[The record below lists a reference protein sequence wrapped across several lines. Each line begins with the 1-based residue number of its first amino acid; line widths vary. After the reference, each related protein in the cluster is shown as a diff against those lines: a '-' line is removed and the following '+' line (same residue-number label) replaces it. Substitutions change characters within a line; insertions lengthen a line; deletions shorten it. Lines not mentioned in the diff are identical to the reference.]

1 MGIKAVRAY
10 LKSLEVVPPVPSEKN
25 MAAQKN
31 PLQINAVPS
40 VPSVPSKNTNSRDV
54 FQPQSPSGVLKQASP
69 ELAPPAARWP
79 APSRSN
85 DLVDLAPACSTLA
98 SAGLWCLSWWNWR
111 RLQHAGQRR
120 AVVLELV
127 ALAPAC
133 STLASAAPLERT
145 GGAGAAC
152 STLASAAPWCLSW
165 WSWRRLQHAGRASG
179 FRVATAQQA
188 DILFSVRAG
197 GWLECL
203 ECPKS
208 SKRGV
213 ATSKRGNKW
222 GNKTEFWFSV
232 SLQIN
237 GLHDEY
243 GSDKPQLVQRPLGTY
258 S

>member
-1 MGIKAVRAY
+1 
-10 LKSLEVVPPVPSEKN
+10 
-25 MAAQKN
+25 
-31 PLQINAVPS
+31 
-40 VPSVPSKNTNSRDV
+40 
-54 FQPQSPSGVLKQASP
+54 
-69 ELAPPAARWP
+69 
-79 APSRSN
+79 
-85 DLVDLAPACSTLA
+85 VDLAPACSTLA

-127 ALAPAC
+127 ALAPACSTLASAAPLERTGGTGAACSTLASAAPRALELVELAPACSTLASAAPRALELVELAPAC

>member
-1 MGIKAVRAY
+1 VV
-10 LKSLEVVPPVPSEKN
+10 LE
-25 MAAQKN
+25 
-31 PLQINAVPS
+31 
-40 VPSVPSKNTNSRDV
+40 
-54 FQPQSPSGVLKQASP
+54 
-69 ELAPPAARWP
+69 
-79 APSRSN
+79 
-85 DLVDLAPACSTLA
+85 LVALAPACSTLA
-98 SAGLWCLSWWNWR
+98 SAAPLERTGGTGAACSTLAS
-111 RLQHAGQRR
+111 AAPR
-120 AVVLELV
+120 ALELV
-127 ALAPAC
+127 ELAPACSTLASAAPRALELVELAPACSTLASAAPRALELVELAPAC

>member
-1 MGIKAVRAY
+1 M
-10 LKSLEVVPPVPSEKN
+10 
-25 MAAQKN
+25 
-31 PLQINAVPS
+31 
-40 VPSVPSKNTNSRDV
+40 
-54 FQPQSPSGVLKQASP
+54 
-69 ELAPPAARWP
+69 
-79 APSRSN
+79 
-85 DLVDLAPACSTLA
+85 DLAPACSTLA

-127 ALAPAC
+127 ALAPACSTLASAAPLERTGGTGAACSTLASAAPRALELVELAPAC